1 MSKRGQL
8 LCIEVFFVKISF
20 LESDADYPF
29 YAQSDIFYIQSIA
42 KKREGVNNLKLF
54 FHWAVK

>member
-20 LESDADYPF
+20 LESDADYPV

-42 KKREGVNNLKLF
+42 KKKREGVNNLKLF
-54 FHWAVK
+54 FH

>member
-20 LESDADYPF
+20 LESDADYPV

-42 KKREGVNNLKLF
+42 KKREGVYNLKLF
-54 FHWAVK
+54 FH